1 MEFSL
6 IFHYRGRFNMECLVY
21 YTRENEHVVEID
33 PDRRS
38 LFEVTCIVKELT
50 QLEHA
55 EYWVWW
61 YNSDADKY
69 IRMVS
74 DSDADKVY
82 AMIIKY
88 AVHIYVEH
96 KGKGNA
102 KEADV
107 GDFQEENVDGV
118 EQVEEDNVGGF
129 EQVEEDNVGGVE
141 HVEEANVCDVE
152 KVEKANVGGVEQV
165 KDTEDSEDIDFE
177 PDGLSFDNSEDE
189 RDLGLDDFFGFIE
202 NKVKEKGKRGRIKVT
217 VRKHKHTP
225 KKVPIG
231 VDIVGSRSG
240 VVNEMI
246 INHASDE
253 LGSSD
258 PNASGWEKEP
268 KYPRIKMEDL
278 DKNCKFKVGL
288 ESVSLEEL
296 KKQ

>member
-1 MEFSL
+1 
-6 IFHYRGRFNMECLVY
+6 MECLVY
-21 YTRENEHVVEID
+21 YTGENEHVVEID

-50 QLEHA
+50 ELEHA

-69 IRMVS
+69 SRMVS

-152 KVEKANVGGVEQV
+152 KVEEANVGGVEQV
-165 KDTEDSEDIDFE
+165 KDTEDSEDTDFE
-177 PDGLSFDNSEDE
+177 PDGLSFDDSEDE
-189 RDLGLDDFFGFIE
+189 RALGLDDCFGFIE

-217 VRKHKHTP
+217 ARKHKHTP
-225 KKVPIG
+225 KK
-231 VDIVGSRSG
+231 
-240 VVNEMI
+240 EMI

-258 PNASGWEKEP
+258 PDASGGEKEP